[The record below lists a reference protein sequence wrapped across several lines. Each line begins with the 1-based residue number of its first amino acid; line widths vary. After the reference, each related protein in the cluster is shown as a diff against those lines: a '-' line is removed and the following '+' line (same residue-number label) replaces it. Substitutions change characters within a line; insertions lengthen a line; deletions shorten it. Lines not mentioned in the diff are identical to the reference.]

1 MNLANKKNNS
11 TGSYLYALPEV
22 INRKK
27 ANKENG
33 RINHAKHSL
42 IGVWQISYTAGEKVN
57 AYNGAGK
64 DGPAPLYL
72 KWSFPRYRFKMLSS
86 TCLMNSSWGHDDSSW
101 VTPILTITMSRDGM
115 TATT

>member
-1 MNLANKKNNS
+1 M
-11 TGSYLYALPEV
+11 G
-22 INRKK
+22 NRLFVNYDSKSPARK
-27 ANKENG
+27 GISVRFRAPV
-33 RINHAKHSL
+33 

-64 DGPAPLYL
+64 DGPAPFYL

-101 VTPILTITMSRDGM
+101 ATPNLTITTSRDGM

>member
-1 MNLANKKNNS
+1 
-11 TGSYLYALPEV
+11 V

-33 RINHAKHSL
+33 RINHAKPSL

-64 DGPAPLYL
+64 DGLAL
-72 KWSFPRYRFKMLSS
+72 F
-86 TCLMNSSWGHDDSSW
+86 
-101 VTPILTITMSRDGM
+101 I
-115 TATT
+115 